1 MPNRQTV
8 RTIQKVWKS
17 KPTIEGAGVHLRR
30 AFGFDEVP
38 RLDPFLLLDAFKSQN
53 PEDYRRGF
61 PWHPHRGMETIT
73 YVLEHAGGAANGVSG
88 IRAGDVRET
97 RTAVGSERRMPV
109 PMIALLPRARP
120 RARAAARAGGVS
132 SSSSPL

>member
-1 MPNRQTV
+1 MGRFVMPNRQTV

-30 AFGFDEVP
+30 A
-38 RLDPFLLLDAFKSQN
+38 
-53 PEDYRRGF
+53 F

-120 RARAAARAGGVS
+120 RAR
-132 SSSSPL
+132 